1 MEDRAVG
8 IVTDSTSDITPQI
21 AERFDIEV
29 VPLSVTVGGRTFK
42 DGSVSQKEF
51 FELMAHAP
59 ELPTT
64 SQPSVGAFVEA
75 YERVLARYPEVV
87 SVHISS
93 ALSGTV
99 ESAREAAKRFA
110 GRVHVFDTR
119 NLAWGEALQVLEAA
133 RAASAGASA
142 PRVLQVLEE
151 ARAKAK
157 MIVGLD
163 KLDNLAKGGRIGK
176 VAALLGGLLDLK
188 VMISPGVDGAFEAV
202 GRARGTRAALD
213 KTLAWVGQQMG
224 ERTKGVFAVM
234 HAMSEDKARYLVER
248 IFERYEVEEMHVVE
262 AGPVITAHTG
272 TGWGVALL
280 PRG

>member
-1 MEDRAVG
+1 MAKRVVG
-8 IVTDSTSDITPQI
+8 IVTDSTSDITSAI
-21 AERFDIEV
+21 AERFDIDV
-29 VPLSVTVGGRTFK
+29 VPLSVTVGGRTLV
-42 DGSVSQKEF
+42 DGSVSQQEF
-51 FELMAHAP
+51 FELMDEAP

-64 SQPSVGAFVEA
+64 SQPPVGAFIEA
-75 YERVLARYPEVV
+75 YERVRARYSEIV
-87 SVHISS
+87 SAHISS
-93 ALSGTV
+93 ALSGTI
-99 ESAREAAKRFA
+99 ESAREAAKRFT

-133 RAASAGASA
+133 KAAEEGADVS
-142 PRVLQVLEE
+142 RVLRVLDE
-151 ARAKAK
+151 ARAKTR

-176 VAALLGGLLDLK
+176 VAALLGGLLDMK

-202 GRARGTRAALD
+202 GRARGTRGALD
-213 KTLAWVGQQMG
+213 KTLAWVEQQMG
-224 ERTKGVFAVM
+224 ERKKGLFAVM
-234 HAMSEDKARYLVER
+234 HAMSEEKAWYLADR
-248 IFERYEVEEMHVVE
+248 ISERYDVEEMHVVE

>member
-1 MEDRAVG
+1 MTTRSVG
-8 IVTDSTSDITPQI
+8 VVTDSTSDITPDLA
-21 AERFDIEV
+21 AELGIEV
-29 VPLSVTVGGRTFK
+29 VPLSVTVGGQTFQ
-42 DGSVSQKEF
+42 DGELTQKEF
-51 FELMAHAP
+51 FERMAEAP

-64 SQPSVGAFVEA
+64 SQPSMGSFVEA
-75 YERVLARYPEVV
+75 YERLLERFEEVV

-93 ALSGTV
+93 ALSGTI

-133 RAASAGASA
+133 RAATAGADA
-142 PRVLQVLEE
+142 ARVLEVLED
-151 ARAKAK
+151 ARAKTK

-163 KLDNLAKGGRIGK
+163 KLDNLAKGGRIGR
-176 VAALLGGLLDLK
+176 VSALLGGLLDLK
-188 VMISPGVDGAFEAV
+188 VMISPDEDGAFEAV

-213 KTLAWVGQQMG
+213 KTLAWVEQQMG
-224 ERTKGVFAVM
+224 SRVKGVFAVM
-234 HAMSEDKARYLVER
+234 HALSEDKARYLAER
-248 IFERYEVEEMHVVE
+248 ISERYQVEEMHVVE

-280 PRG
+280 PRV